1 MTIIGIIIIA
11 LLIGVVTK
19 KVFEVVTVA
28 IVLVFGYTIIAV
40 LWHLFHWIIIIAVA
54 VILIWFVVAF
64 LTTSKDFDKPM
75 KIGVEIKKG
84 DQENVKK

>member
-11 LLIGVVTK
+11 LLLGVVTK

-40 LWHLFHWIIIIAVA
+40 LWHLFHWIIIVAIAVL
-54 VILIWFVVAF
+54 IIWFVVAM

-75 KIGVEIKKG
+75 KIGVEIKKD
-84 DQENVKK
+84 DQKHDEK

>member
-11 LLIGVVTK
+11 LLLGAVTK

-40 LWHLFHWIIIIAVA
+40 LWHLFHWIIIVAVA
-54 VILIWFVVAF
+54 VLLIWFVIAF
-64 LTTSKDFDKPM
+64 LTSKDIDKPM
-75 KIGVEIKKG
+75 KIGVEIKKD
-84 DQENVKK
+84 DQEHDEK